1 MRMVIILSQIV
12 IVVIIK
18 MIINFNSNDENYHQ
32 VEKSHRIKKSENA
45 GIFEDYG

>member
-18 MIINFNSNDENYHQ
+18 MIINFNSNDENYHKFDSY
-32 VEKSHRIKKSENA
+32 EYDGHNL
-45 GIFEDYG
+45 D